1 MSDAAPDIVIADR
14 LIDPGVLRQ
23 LVERHFED
31 MVKFVVDVDRRV
43 VAVGGELHAD
53 AAPASHQDALRALLL
68 LRPAA
73 ARQLPL
79 LLG

>member
-1 MSDAAPDIVIADR
+1 MSDDTPDIVIIDR
-14 LIDPGVLRQ
+14 PIDPGVLRQ

-31 MVKFVVDVDRRV
+31 MVIGDP
-43 VAVGGELHAD
+43 AV
-53 AAPASHQDALRALLL
+53 SALLL

-73 ARQLPL
+73 ARQIPL